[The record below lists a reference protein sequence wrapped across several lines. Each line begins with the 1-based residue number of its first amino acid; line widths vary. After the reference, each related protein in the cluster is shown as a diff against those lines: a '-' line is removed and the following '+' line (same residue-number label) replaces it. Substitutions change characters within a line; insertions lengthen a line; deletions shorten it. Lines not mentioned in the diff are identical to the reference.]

1 MPCSLPPRSP
11 CSVSSVECSKV
22 SSAGLVVLRSWSIT
36 LSALSVKAATRKRE
50 RGLPEIAEWADDLH
64 ASMSAARA
72 AGETFYKQSF
82 GKELLAEAKPTTPRA
97 LPPVYVIVVG
107 GCVSACLD
115 AVDTFTRCG
124 TWRRTG
130 KPRSR
135 ASGSD

>member
-1 MPCSLPPRSP
+1 MAEYFRETEIWYLADEGNVTHFS
-11 CSVSSVECSKV
+11 
-22 SSAGLVVLRSWSIT
+22 GLGANL
-36 LSALSVKAATRKRE
+36 RE